1 MPVGFVAYIDE
12 SGDPGLRRVQPRTP
26 GGASEWFVL
35 SCVLVRIEHDSN
47 VLLWVKNLVSAPNS
61 QRAYLHF
68 RDLSPAK
75 KRQVCET
82 IGEKPLRCF
91 VAMSNKKNMEGHR
104 NDRPFPEPNWFY
116 QWMTRIL
123 LERVT
128 EFCQAVNEQSAQEPK
143 TLRVV
148 FSRRGGLSLH
158 RLRQYLGLVK
168 FQGETNSLYI
178 NTKKLSGSVLD
189 PKEFRIF
196 DHKMRA
202 GLQLADAV
210 ASAFYQAVTL
220 DKEGACDPQ
229 FAKLLRPTMYHRR
242 KRFIE
247 NGIKPFPTL
256 RQMDLAPAQR
266 EIFEFYGFPKTGW

>member
-1 MPVGFVAYIDE
+1 
-12 SGDPGLRRVQPRTP
+12 
-26 GGASEWFVL
+26 
-35 SCVLVRIEHDSN
+35 
-47 VLLWVKNLVSAPNS
+47 
-61 QRAYLHF
+61 
-68 RDLSPAK
+68 
-75 KRQVCET
+75 
-82 IGEKPLRCF
+82 
-91 VAMSNKKNMEGHR
+91 
-104 NDRPFPEPNWFY
+104 
-116 QWMTRIL
+116 IL

-128 EFCQAVNEQSAQEPK
+128 EFCQSINEQSAEEPK

-178 NTKKLSGSVLD
+178 STKKLSGSVLD
-189 PKEFRIF
+189 PKEFHIF

-220 DKEGACDPQ
+220 DKEGGCDPQ
-229 FAKLLRPTMYHRR
+229 FAKLLKPTMYRHKGRI
-242 KRFIE
+242 IE

-256 RQMDLAPAQR
+256 REMDLEPSQR
-266 EIFEFYGFPKTGW
+266 EVFEFYGFPKT